1 MKNRL
6 VTLLL
11 LLIFCGGLFAGAHPC
26 QARETEEAPGAT
38 AACHG
43 HEADSSA
50 PGPSEDDSLGDRH
63 HCEHACHMVA
73 LVQIQSSAFAA
84 EPQAGLTPARV
95 AGSLPLFTL
104 PIDHIPLA

>member
-11 LLIFCGGLFAGAHPC
+11 LLLFSGSLLAGAHPC
-26 QARETEEAPGAT
+26 QAQETREAAP
-38 AACHG
+38 ACHG
-43 HEADSSA
+43 HEAA
-50 PGPSEDDSLGDRH
+50 PEPSSEDDGSGKH

-73 LVQIQSSAFAA
+73 LLQVPASDFSA
-84 EPQAGLTPARV
+84 EPRAEAIPSPVFRT
-95 AGSLPLFTL
+95 LPLFTL